1 MKLTLASASGTR
13 RRMLEAAGLGF
24 EVRPAAID
32 EDAVKARLR
41 EQGLNA
47 LGLALALAE
56 AKAAAGSADADKL
69 VLGCDQTLERDD
81 GSMIDKPRSREEAG
95 AQLRSLAGRPHRLHS
110 AAAIVE
116 HDAGHG
122 TIVWREVETVT
133 LFVRPLSEDFL
144 AWYLDRE
151 YEAVRHNVGGYRIEG
166 LGVHLF
172 DRIDGSHFAILGL
185 PLLPLLAYLR
195 ERGMVPR

>member
-24 EVRPAAID
+24 DVRPAAID
-32 EDAVKARLR
+32 EDAVKAGLR
-41 EQGLNA
+41 QDGLDA
-47 LGLALALAE
+47 RTLALALAE
-56 AKAAAGSADADKL
+56 AKAKAASPGADAL

-81 GSMIDKPRSREEAG
+81 GSMIDKARSRDEAA
-95 AQLRSLAGRPHRLHS
+95 AQLRNLAGRPHRLHS

-116 HDAGHG
+116 HNAV
-122 TIVWREVETVT
+122 VWREVETVT

-151 YEAVRHNVGGYRIEG
+151 YDAVRHNVGGYRIEG
-166 LGVHLF
+166 LGVQLF
-172 DRIDGSHFAILGL
+172 DHIDGSHFAILGL

-195 ERGMVPR
+195 ERGVVPR

>member
-1 MKLTLASASGTR
+1 MKLILASASGTR
-13 RRMLEAAGLGF
+13 RHMLEAAGLGF

-41 EQGLNA
+41 EEGLNA

-56 AKAAAGSADADKL
+56 AKAAAGSADADEL

-81 GSMIDKPRSREEAG
+81 GSMIDKPRSPEEAA

-166 LGVHLF
+166 LGAHLF

-195 ERGMVPR
+195 GRGVVPR

>member
-13 RRMLEAAGLGF
+13 RRMLEAAGVEF

-32 EDAVKARLR
+32 EDAVKMRLR
-41 EQGLNA
+41 EEGLDA
-47 LGLALALAE
+47 RALALVLGE
-56 AKAAAGSADADKL
+56 AKAAAGPAEADAL

-81 GSMIDKPRSREEAG
+81 GSMIDKPRSRDEAA

-110 AAAIVE
+110 AAVIVE
-116 HDAGHG
+116 HGAV
-122 TIVWREVETVT
+122 VWREVETVT

-166 LGVHLF
+166 LGAQLF
-172 DRIDGSHFAILGL
+172 DRIEGSHFAILGL

-195 ERGMVPR
+195 ERGVVPR

>member
-1 MKLTLASASGTR
+1 MKLILASASGTR

-32 EDAVKARLR
+32 EEEVKAGLR
-41 EQGLNA
+41 GEGLEA
-47 LGLALALAE
+47 RALALALAE
-56 AKAAAGSADADKL
+56 AKAAAGSPDADAL

-81 GSMIDKPRSREEAG
+81 GSMIDKPRSRDEAA

-116 HDAGHG
+116 RGA
-122 TIVWREVETVT
+122 IVWREVETVT
-133 LFVRPLSEDFL
+133 LSVRPLSEDFI

-151 YEAVRHNVGGYRIEG
+151 YDAIRHNVGGYRIEG
-166 LGVHLF
+166 LGVQLF
-172 DRIDGSHFAILGL
+172 DHIDGSHFAILGL
-185 PLLPLLAYLR
+185 PLLALLAFLR
-195 ERGMVPR
+195 ERGVVPR